1 MGYDIHITRQEN
13 WYDEDESNQITFIEW
28 EAYIESDPEMRL
40 DNFAETRLSSG
51 EILRVE
57 SKGLAVWIKYSG
69 DHSKGNHAW
78 FDFRDGNIVV
88 KNPDEEIMKKMLSVA
103 EKLKAKMQGDEGEIY
118 DLSEIKKVT
127 AELNAFESKVMKP
140 WWKFW

>member
-1 MGYDIHITRQEN
+1 MGYDIHITRREN
-13 WYDEDESNQITFIEW
+13 WYDEDISNQISLQEW
-28 EAYIESDPEMRL
+28 KDYIESDAEMRL
-40 DNFAETRLSSG
+40 DNFAEARLQSG

-57 SKGLAVWIKYSG
+57 SEGLTVWTTYSG
-69 DHSKGNHAW
+69 DDNNSNHAW

-88 KNPDEEIMKKMLSVA
+88 KNPDEEIMRKMLSIA
-103 EKLKAKMQGDEGEIY
+103 DKLNAKMQGEHGEIY

-127 AELNAFESKVMKP
+127 SMLNTYNSKPIKP